1 MPRVASG
8 RNSYRN
14 LVSSCLECNSQK
26 CDRSAADFLCSLYR
40 EHRLTDKQLTARLR
54 ALDALASGKLRPPL
68 SSPVNALPRDLRL
81 QET

>member
-26 CDRSAADFLCSLYR
+26 CDRSAADFLCWLYH

-54 ALDALASGKLRPPL
+54 ALDALASGKLRPP
-68 SSPVNALPRDLRL
+68 SV
-81 QET
+81 